1 MGVSPKRRKV
11 FILLTVSNPKVFN
24 VLKNII
30 WKAWLLLGTIQY
42 ILEVTRDG
50 ELLVLSEDWKAVA
63 LECLTQPSR
72 TLGTSPRLGLR
83 RPGFRETPP
92 FHCFEQTTVG
102 SQRRWSWG
110 VYFSQ
115 ANKHPAIPTTT
126 PPPQHAHLLGWAVVI
141 RTPESW
147 AFRAPQKA
155 RKATM

>member
-72 TLGTSPRLGLR
+72 ALGTSPRLGLR
-83 RPGFRETPP
+83 RPDSERRRLFTVLSRPLWVRSGDGLEEFTFLR
-92 FHCFEQTTVG
+92 QTSTRQ
-102 SQRRWSWG
+102 S
-110 VYFSQ
+110 
-115 ANKHPAIPTTT
+115 
-126 PPPQHAHLLGWAVVI
+126 PPPPRPRNTH
-141 RTPESW
+141 TSW
-147 AFRAPQKA
+147 VEP
-155 RKATM
+155 

>member
-50 ELLVLSEDWKAVA
+50 ELLVLSEDWKEVA

-72 TLGTSPRLGLR
+72 ALGTSPRLGLR
-83 RPGFRETPP
+83 RPDSERRRLFTVLSRPLWVRSGDGLEEFTFLR
-92 FHCFEQTTVG
+92 QTSTRQ
-102 SQRRWSWG
+102 S
-110 VYFSQ
+110 
-115 ANKHPAIPTTT
+115 
-126 PPPQHAHLLGWAVVI
+126 PPPPPPPNTH
-141 RTPESW
+141 TSW
-147 AFRAPQKA
+147 VEP
-155 RKATM
+155 